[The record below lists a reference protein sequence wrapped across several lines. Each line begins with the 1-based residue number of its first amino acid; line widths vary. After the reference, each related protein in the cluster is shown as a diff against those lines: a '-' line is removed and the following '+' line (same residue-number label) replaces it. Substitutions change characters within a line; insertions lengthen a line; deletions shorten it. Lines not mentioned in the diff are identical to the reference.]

1 MLARTDFGLPAATAP
16 RVVIAHDYLTQ
27 RGGAERVVLAMLGAF
42 PGARVV
48 TTMYDPD
55 ATFPE
60 FRDHDVETTWPNR
73 LKVLRDDPRRALP
86 VLAPAVSS
94 HRIDDA
100 DVVVVSSSG
109 WAHGF
114 RTDAPKIVYC
124 HTPPRWLHCK
134 QDYAMGLPPHAR
146 AALGAL
152 EPALRRWDRAAAG
165 TATTYLANST
175 MVQRRIGDAYGI
187 DADVL
192 HPPVALDPAGHQEPV
207 PGLEPGFL
215 LNICRPRGYKNT
227 RAVCEAV
234 SEIPDARL
242 VVVGGL
248 PESAAA
254 WPGNLTGLRDLTD
267 AQLRWLYA
275 NAAGLIGVSFEDFG
289 LTPVEGYCFGLPS
302 VLLRAG
308 GYLDSSVEGLT
319 TVFVDAVERDQVRA
333 GVEKLLA
340 TRWDTDA
347 IRKHA
352 QRFSIDSFQAAL
364 QREVARVLP
373 TPAHKPTRTT
383 LRPLAQGMVASVS
396 A

>member
-1 MLARTDFGLPAATAP
+1 MLARTDFGLPATTAP

-48 TTMYDPD
+48 TTMYDAD

-60 FRDHDVETTWPNR
+60 FRNHHVETTWTNR
-73 LKVLRDDPRRALP
+73 VKALRDDPRRALP
-86 VLAPAVSS
+86 VLASAVSG
-94 HRIDDA
+94 HRIEDA
-100 DVVVVSSSG
+100 DVVLVSSSG

-114 RTDAPKIVYC
+114 PTDAAKIVYC

-134 QDYAMGLPPHAR
+134 ADYALGLPVHAR

-152 EPALRRWDRAAAG
+152 EPALRRWDRRAAG

-175 MVQRRIGDAYGI
+175 MVQRRIDEAYGI
-187 DADVL
+187 DARLL
-192 HPPVALDPAGHQEPV
+192 HPPVAIDPQGRREPV

-215 LNICRPRGYKNT
+215 LNICRARGYKNT
-227 RAVCEAV
+227 RVVCEAV
-234 SEIPDARL
+234 SDLPDARL

-248 PESAAA
+248 PEREGG
-254 WPGNLTGLRDLTD
+254 WPSNVVGVRDLTD
-267 AQLRWLYA
+267 AQLRWIYA
-275 NAAGLIGVSFEDFG
+275 NAAGLVGVSYEDFG

-319 TVFVDAVERDQVRA
+319 TVFVDSVEREPVRA
-333 GVEKLLA
+333 GIARLLA
-340 TRWDTDA
+340 TDWDPAA
-347 IRKHA
+347 IRRHG
-352 QRFSIDSFQAAL
+352 QRFSLESFQTAL
-364 QREVARVLP
+364 RREVAKL
-373 TPAHKPTRTT
+373 TPVPSVSPI
-383 LRPLAQGMVASVS
+383 RPMARPMAEGMVASVL